1 MQTTDPVA
9 ETGRLRLELEHKD
22 QLLASVYARA
32 DTLQAVVERLER
44 QLEAAIEAQS
54 DAATE
59 RSELRRLLG
68 NAQLQVHALMQLP
81 APEVKSEES
90 HQSDDRASTVPFT
103 SQSGVPKNASNE
115 NPATPRQPSRSS
127 VRART
132 RQRRAE
138 SRGLIDEARVMLS
151 SLRRII

>member
-1 MQTTDPVA
+1 MTTTDPVA

-22 QLLASVYARA
+22 QLMASVYARA

-44 QLEAAIEAQS
+44 QLEAAIEAQR

-90 HQSDDRASTVPFT
+90 HQSDDRASTVPVT
-103 SQSGVPKNASNE
+103 SQSVVHNDVSNE
-115 NPATPRQPSRSS
+115 SSARPRQPSRSS
-127 VRART
+127 ERART

-138 SRGLIDEARVMLS
+138 SRGLIDEARGMLS
-151 SLRRII
+151 SLWRII

>member
-1 MQTTDPVA
+1 MTTTDPVA

-22 QLLASVYARA
+22 QLMASVYARA

-44 QLEAAIEAQS
+44 QLEAAIEAQR

-81 APEVKSEES
+81 APEAKSEES
-90 HQSDDRASTVPFT
+90 HQSDGRASTVPVTAQF
-103 SQSGVPKNASNE
+103 GGPNDVSNE
-115 NPATPRQPSRSS
+115 SSATPRQPSRSS
-127 VRART
+127 ARART

-138 SRGLIDEARVMLS
+138 SRGLIDEARGMLS
-151 SLRRII
+151 SLWRII